1 MLVTVAAIVA
11 AGCKN
16 YDDRFDDLNSQIATL
31 TTQVQTLQGVA
42 SQVSSL
48 NTEIGNI
55 RSSIQGDIQTAVAGV
70 STTLGNN
77 LQTAQT
83 ALNGEIAKLQTALT
97 QAAANNLT
105 QADIDQLKSDLQT
118 TLAAAQK
125 TALDTALASLQAKLT
140 ELETALAT
148 AASGALSQADLDK
161 LKEEIETQLAQV
173 KEDLEESLGEGGFHS
188 GNVTITSSGGWEAT
202 KRQLASKTEFTGDFE
217 INTKDL
223 SATEVDELIGWV
235 ANITLIYG
243 DLDITHG
250 DGEDADKAI
259 KFASLTSVTNLHD
272 KQTHVHYPEL
282 NSASQVVLGSDQIL
296 TVKLPKLAKTIFDSS
311 PDPEDEDHA
320 PDHKI
325 DLDKGIELTL
335 SALASYE
342 EDLTIDLGGS
352 EATIDL
358 SALKNVYSLKADGK
372 KDQDKTLTIIG
383 TDALSLPEL
392 TTLALLH
399 VKDVRSVTAP
409 KVKAAN
415 LQINEDVV
423 SVNVGTEEGAHINT
437 LTVTDADDLET
448 LQIGGNPA
456 TTNKG
461 TVVTLNAGT
470 TPDLERAHI
479 HGGRSL
485 VINGLNDFE
494 EIITARTITEQVS
507 LIGTGVEGDVVLG
520 HKSGDNGILTVE
532 HNTDIK
538 SLKADQV
545 NKLKGLYIKGNHD
558 LEEVSFDAF
567 KVPGKQTIGGANW
580 WDGDGFA
587 IGKAGYGAYNDSE
600 DNANDNKNNL
610 IAKEI
615 TQEIKTGN
623 KVDRAGK
630 IDDKTGL
637 SDLVDLLKHND
648 TKRAVISFD
657 GTDAFKGQDKE
668 ADAVELETTEENH
681 EDLILFRKGTANIKG
696 TPGAAKRVFLVSGSI
711 DASLNLTIGVGGTG
725 FTSFNKAIDLTD
737 GGSINNWIKD
747 INHAD
752 VKSFFDTNNV
762 EINAEIGG
770 NPQGWLTF
778 YADRAG
784 NFDVDTIGN
793 TDDDNNATPNDN
805 PIGSIKLTIGNSRT
819 GVYSHEVILQ
829 KVDDDNP
836 LKENVPFSATQKNA
850 KTYINADNS
859 TNDDTERGYG
869 SLNALADILIQ
880 AFPLFTGGTSTRS
893 DLAEHVP
900 FGINARAD
908 GILVD
913 TDTGTSDNVALV
925 GVLDAQK
932 IPESSIDIK
941 IENKIQVPK
950 LDTDDE
956 IVVDDDDN
964 TVYVKSTFFQP
975 GGGTGNKV
983 GIRHKNIKNNP
994 STIQITLTSK
1004 LAGEDENT
1012 IGDPIEE
1019 TSGEEDNYNLPT
1031 PETSIAGA
1039 TGATVFGTGTIV
1051 ELPIAEDNPRR
1062 SSLPKAGLDKAG
1074 AQARGGDEFNRLAWL

>member
-1 MLVTVAAIVA
+1 MKRIVMLVTVAAIVA

-188 GNVTITSSGGWEAT
+188 GPVIITSSGAWEAT
-202 KRQLASKTEFTGDFE
+202 KRQLASKTEFSGDFTIDTE
-217 INTKDL
+217 TL
-223 SATEVDELIGWV
+223 STAEVDELIAWV
-235 ANITLIYG
+235 AEITLIHG
-243 DLDITHG
+243 DLEITHTG
-250 DGEDADKAI
+250 KEKVI
-259 KFASLTSVTNLHD
+259 KFAKLSSVTDLDDSQLHA
-272 KQTHVHYPEL
+272 HYPEL
-282 NSASQVVLGSDQIL
+282 TSAGVITLDGKIE
-296 TVKLPKLAKTIFDSS
+296 TVKLPKLTTLKGFAGHS
-311 PDPEDEDHA
+311 
-320 PDHKI
+320 I
-325 DLDKGIELTL
+325 DLDEGTELTL
-335 SALASYE
+335 SALASYNAE
-342 EDLTIDLGGS
+342 GLENLIIDLGGA
-352 EATIDL
+352 EATLDL
-358 SALKNVYSLKADGK
+358 SALKNVYSLKPDGK
-372 KDQDKTLTIIG
+372 KDKDKTLTIIG
-383 TDALSLPEL
+383 PQEVSLPEL

-399 VKDVRSVTAP
+399 VKDVRSVSAP

-423 SVNVGTEEGAHINT
+423 SVNVGTAEGAHINT
-437 LTVTDADDLET
+437 LTFTNANDLET